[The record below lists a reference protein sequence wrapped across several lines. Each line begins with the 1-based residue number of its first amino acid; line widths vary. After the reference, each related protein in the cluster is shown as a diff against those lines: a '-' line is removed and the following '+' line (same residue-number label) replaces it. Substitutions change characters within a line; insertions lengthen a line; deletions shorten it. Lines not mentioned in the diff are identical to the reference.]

1 MKQTFELTQDWI
13 PVTHNGVEGFVL
25 VDRDRHNCKI
35 GDTALD
41 GETGEITTFCSSCG
55 AGTRKIIATSPNL
68 SLDDI
73 PHIDLPKRV
82 EEDVE
87 KLAILFHDTYE
98 RLAPAFGYETRNDT
112 KIFNPNSP
120 NGKLMIAVC
129 KEIYKAN
136 KKSFTEEGL
145 IKFAEWITKIGKFD
159 SSKGIWY
166 NYSKE
171 ILDLG
176 RNANTKELL
185 QVFIQY
191 LNQPTDTIELEV
203 EGISNKSGFAYSG
216 LKGNKYKTYE
226 RDGKQF
232 LKFNYINQ

>member
-13 PVTHNGVEGFVL
+13 PVTHNSISGFVL
-25 VDRDRHNCKI
+25 VDREAEIKENDYCISDKNIIDIGKIHNQFIIFHPQTKEH
-35 GDTALD
+35 L
-41 GETGEITTFCSSCG
+41 EQLKSCW
-55 AGTRKIIATSPNL
+55 KIIATSPNL
-68 SLDDI
+68 SLDNI

-136 KKSFTEEGL
+136 KKS
-145 IKFAEWITKIGKFD
+145 
-159 SSKGIWY
+159 
-166 NYSKE
+166 
-171 ILDLG
+171 
-176 RNANTKELL
+176 
-185 QVFIQY
+185 
-191 LNQPTDTIELEV
+191 
-203 EGISNKSGFAYSG
+203 
-216 LKGNKYKTYE
+216 
-226 RDGKQF
+226 
-232 LKFNYINQ
+232 